1 MLTVEI
7 VSNIIFLL
15 FGNSRFLYTMNLWK
29 QYINIAVTT
38 NRTVKIISSSK
49 LFELPIATLL
59 INPTLKLS
67 VILLKISGL
76 LFNWKNHTV
85 KKIVQTITVI
95 NIAKI
100 ENKLDFINIDFLFCK
115 LCSDLTIIEFVIISL
130 IKSSKNNIKK
140 VIIHTYSFE
149 LTYKRLPIQ
158 NE

>member
-1 MLTVEI
+1 M
-7 VSNIIFLL
+7 
-15 FGNSRFLYTMNLWK
+15 
-29 QYINIAVTT
+29 
-38 NRTVKIISSSK
+38 
-49 LFELPIATLL
+49 
-59 INPTLKLS
+59 
-67 VILLKISGL
+67 
-76 LFNWKNHTV
+76 
-85 KKIVQTITVI
+85 